1 LTAEGQT
8 RSIPPDAHER
18 EQATMST
25 RRYDPEAAREDI
37 LDSAERLFA
46 AKGFDGVSTAAIA
59 KEAGVSQSQIHYHFE
74 TKKRLWDKVFERRFA
89 DYFAAQS
96 SLLDNPQM
104 KDMERM
110 RQSIVSY
117 FEFFEKY
124 PHYVRLLTRAQ
135 LDLGEDGASEGDP
148 AEEMGEMLM
157 RKGSGVI
164 AEAQRAGRIRDDIR
178 PDFAIIGFLSLV
190 AHWFMSG
197 HHLMVETKDEKDREA
212 HDREYLDFIIRVYLR
227 GLAPE

>member
-1 LTAEGQT
+1 MTVEVPTGSIRPGAEYGADSPMT
-8 RSIPPDAHER
+8 
-18 EQATMST
+18 T

-59 KEAGVSQSQIHYHFE
+59 KEAGVSQSQIHYHFD
-74 TKKRLWDKVFERRFA
+74 TKRRLWEKVFERRFA

-104 KDMERM
+104 NDMERM

-135 LDLGEDGASEGDP
+135 LDLGDEGAGEGDP
-148 AEEMGEMLM
+148 AEAMGEMLM
-157 RKGSGVI
+157 RKGSEVI
-164 AEAQRAGRIRDDIR
+164 EAAQRAGRIRDDIR

-197 HHLMVETKDEKDREA
+197 HHLMVETHDEKDREG
-212 HDREYLDFIIRVYLR
+212 HDREYLEFIIKVYLR
-227 GLAPE
+227 GIAP

>member
-1 LTAEGQT
+1 MTAEGHA
-8 RSIPPDAHER
+8 RSIPPDAPIG
-18 EQATMST
+18 AGPDMPTT

-59 KEAGVSQSQIHYHFE
+59 KEAGVSQSQIHYHFD
-74 TKKRLWDKVFERRFA
+74 TKRKLWEKVFERRFA

-104 KDMERM
+104 NDMERM

-135 LDLGEDGASEGDP
+135 LDLGDEGAGEGDP
-148 AEEMGEMLM
+148 AEAMGEMLM
-157 RKGSGVI
+157 R
-164 AEAQRAGRIRDDIR
+164 
-178 PDFAIIGFLSLV
+178 LSLI
-190 AHWFMSG
+190 HIS
-197 HHLMVETKDEKDREA
+197 EPTRPN
-212 HDREYLDFIIRVYLR
+212 
-227 GLAPE
+227 APSRMPSSA

>member
-1 LTAEGQT
+1 MPT
-8 RSIPPDAHER
+8 
-18 EQATMST
+18 T

-59 KEAGVSQSQIHYHFE
+59 KEAGVSQSQIHYHFD
-74 TKKRLWDKVFERRFA
+74 TKRKLWEKVFERRFA

-104 KDMERM
+104 NDIERM
-110 RQSIVSY
+110 RESIVSY

-124 PHYVRLLTRAQ
+124 PHYVRLMTRAQ
-135 LDLGEDGASEGDP
+135 LDLGDEGAGEGDP
-148 AEEMGEMLM
+148 AEAMGEMLM
-157 RKGSGVI
+157 RKGSEVI
-164 AEAQRAGRIRDDIR
+164 EAAQRAGRIRDDIR

-197 HHLMVETKDEKDREA
+197 HHLMVETYDEKDREA
-212 HDREYLDFIIRVYLR
+212 HDREYLEFIIKVYLR
-227 GLAPE
+227 GIAA

>member
-1 LTAEGQT
+1 MPT
-8 RSIPPDAHER
+8 
-18 EQATMST
+18 T

-46 AKGFDGVSTAAIA
+46 ATGFDGVSTAAIA
-59 KEAGVSQSQIHYHFE
+59 KEAGVSQSQIHYHFD
-74 TKKRLWDKVFERRFA
+74 TKRKLWEKVFERRFA

-104 KDMERM
+104 NDMERM

-135 LDLGEDGASEGDP
+135 LDLGDEGAGEGDP
-148 AEEMGEMLM
+148 AEAMGEMLM
-157 RKGSGVI
+157 RKGSEVI
-164 AEAQRAGRIRDDIR
+164 EAAQRAGRIRDDIR

-197 HHLMVETKDEKDREA
+197 HHLMVETHDEKDREG
-212 HDREYLDFIIRVYLR
+212 HDREYLEFIIKVYLR
-227 GLAPE
+227 GIAP